1 MSARKAPTINDVRA
15 DGTVVLTPNGST
27 EPRTYNLHRSH
38 FDKVTWIKIGTY
50 LGVRWNGVPMHMELD
65 AIKSSVLAKFNGT
78 PFTVPAL
85 GRALNTTTP
94 TTTPTHKEPTMDK
107 SVEAALNVLMQTLG
121 AGISEDK
128 VRAIVDATAAPI
140 KDSLAALAE
149 QVRTT
154 APTQLVIN
162 GVATVPTKG
171 VVHNK
176 YAKVAAAM
184 SLRDNVYLVGPAGTG
199 KTTLPEQVA
208 DAMGLRF
215 VAMSC
220 GVTDAKHDY
229 AGYNDGN
236 GRYNPTIFR
245 DFWENGG
252 VVLLDEF
259 DNCSPELPI
268 VLNSA
273 LANGYFTFPDGV
285 RVRKHAD
292 TIVCVAANTYGTGA
306 TAQYVGRS
314 PIDAATLD
322 RFSFIEIELDEKVE
336 DAMVASVGCD
346 AALAKQWVSI
356 VRTARKNVEKNG
368 LRVMVTPRA
377 TVGGLKLLAT
387 GAYTMQEAFMARVA
401 KGLDTQQLEKVS
413 AGITFG

>member
-1 MSARKAPTINDVRA
+1 MSARKAPTINEVRA

-38 FDKVTWIKIGTY
+38 FDKGTWIKIGSF
-50 LGVRWNGVPMHMELD
+50 LGVRWNGVPMHKELD
-65 AIKSSVLAKFNGT
+65 EIKSLVLAKFNGT
-78 PFTVPAL
+78 PYTHNKPEPTV
-85 GRALNTTTP
+85 TV
-94 TTTPTHKEPTMDK
+94 TPTHTPKEPIMDT
-107 SVEAALNVLMQTLG
+107 SVEKALKILMETLG
-121 AGISEDK
+121 AGVSEDK
-128 VRAIVDATAAPI
+128 VREIVARETLPI
-140 KDSLAALAE
+140 GKALADLSE
-149 QVRTT
+149 QVRNTS
-154 APTQLVIN
+154 PTQLVIN
-162 GVATVPTKG
+162 GVALKPTTG
-171 VVHNK
+171 VVHRK

-199 KTTLPEQVA
+199 KTTLPEQIA

-215 VAMSC
+215 VGMSC
-220 GVTDAKHDY
+220 GVTDQKHDY
-229 AGYNDGN
+229 AGYKDGN
-236 GRYNPTIFR
+236 GTYNPTIFR
-245 DFWENGG
+245 DYWQNGG

-259 DNCSPELPI
+259 DNSSPELPI
-268 VLNSA
+268 VLNAA
-273 LANGYFTFPDGV
+273 LANGFFTFPDGE

-322 RFSFIEIELDEKVE
+322 RFSFIEIELDEAVE
-336 DAMVASVGCD
+336 DAMVASVACD
-346 AALAKQWVSI
+346 ASLAKEWVRV
-356 VRTARKNVEKNG
+356 VRTARKNVEKHG

-387 GAYTMQEAFMARVA
+387 GAFTMQEAFAARVA
-401 KGLDTQQLEKVS
+401 KGLDTQQLEKIS

>member
-27 EPRTYNLHRSH
+27 EPRTYNLRRSH
-38 FDKVTWIKIGTY
+38 FDKVTWIKIGSH
-50 LGVRWNGVPMHMELD
+50 LGVRWNGVPMHMELE
-65 AIKSSVLAKFNGT
+65 AIKSAVLAKFDGIEH
-78 PFTVPAL
+78 AHI
-85 GRALNTTTP
+85 
-94 TTTPTHKEPTMDK
+94 TPTHTPTKEKVTMDK

-128 VRAIVDATAAPI
+128 VREIVAATTAPI
-140 KDSLAALAE
+140 KDGLASLAE

-154 APTQLVIN
+154 APTQLVVN
-162 GVATVPTKG
+162 GVAMKPTTG

-176 YAKVAAAM
+176 YGKVAAVM

-199 KTTLPEQVA
+199 KTTLPEQIA
-208 DAMGLRF
+208 TAMGLRF
-215 VAMSC
+215 VGMSC

-259 DNCSPELPI
+259 DNSSPELPI

-273 LANGYFTFPDGV
+273 LANGFFTFPDGR
-285 RVRKHAD
+285 RVQKHAD
-292 TIVCVAANTYGTGA
+292 TIVCVAANTYGSGA

-322 RFSFIEIELDEKVE
+322 RFTFIEIELDEKVE
-336 DAMVASVGCD
+336 DAMVASVACD
-346 AALAKQWVSI
+346 ATLAKEWVRI

-368 LRVMVTPRA
+368 LRVMITPRA

-387 GAYTMQEAFMARVA
+387 GAFTMQEAFMARVA

-413 AGITFG
+413 AGITFA

>member
-1 MSARKAPTINDVRA
+1 MSAQKAPTINDVRA
-15 DGTVVLTPNGST
+15 DGTVVLTPSGFT

-38 FDKVTWIKIGTY
+38 FNKVTWIKIGSY
-50 LGVRWNGVPMHMELD
+50 LGVQWHGVPMHKELGE
-65 AIKSSVLAKFNGT
+65 IKALVLAKFSGT
-78 PFTVPAL
+78 PFTHSKPE
-85 GRALNTTTP
+85 P
-94 TTTPTHKEPTMDK
+94 TVTVTHTPTHTPKEPIMDT
-107 SVEAALNVLMQTLG
+107 SVEKALKILMETLG
-121 AGISEDK
+121 AGVSEDK
-128 VRAIVDATAAPI
+128 VREIVARETLPI
-140 KDSLAALAE
+140 GKALADLSE
-149 QVRTT
+149 QVRNTS
-154 APTQLVIN
+154 PTQLVIN
-162 GVATVPTKG
+162 GVSLKPTTG
-171 VVHNK
+171 VVHRK

-199 KTTLPEQVA
+199 KTTLPEQIA
-208 DAMGLRF
+208 EAMGFRF

-245 DFWENGG
+245 DYWQNGG

-268 VLNSA
+268 VLNAA
-273 LANGYFTFPDGV
+273 LANGYFTFPDGE

-322 RFSFIEIELDEKVE
+322 RFSFIEIELDEAVE
-336 DAMVASVGCD
+336 DAMVASVACD
-346 AALAKQWVSI
+346 ASLAKQWVQV
-356 VRTARKNVEKNG
+356 VRAARKNVEKHG

-387 GAYTMQEAFMARVA
+387 GAFTMQEAFAARVA
-401 KGLDTQQLEKVS
+401 KGLDTQQLEKVA